1 MNRPITSKQIELEI
15 VFQNSLAVQWLR
27 LGAFTAVGSG
37 LIPGWET
44 KIPPARQGS
53 HKKKKKKKE
62 LRTESFLPTQL
73 LNSPPLHTSLFPW
86 EKIALGSE
94 ANV

>member
-1 MNRPITSKQIELEI
+1 MNRPVTSKQIELEI

-44 KIPPARQGS
+44 KIPPARWCS
-53 HKKKKKKKE
+53 HQKKKKRIK
-62 LRTESFLPTQL
+62 
-73 LNSPPLHTSLFPW
+73 N
-86 EKIALGSE
+86 
-94 ANV
+94 

>member
-1 MNRPITSKQIELEI
+1 MNTQDEKGKLLKLTQEERENLNRPITSKQIELEI

-53 HKKKKKKKE
+53 HKKKKKKK
-62 LRTESFLPTQL
+62 RIK
-73 LNSPPLHTSLFPW
+73 N
-86 EKIALGSE
+86 
-94 ANV
+94 